1 MRVPSGW
8 RLRATGAALILAT
21 LVAVV
26 AATRAAAPVK
36 PANPH
41 GKFQGPCG
49 DCHSASAWKPAKISP
64 KFDHAKFG
72 FPLEGAH
79 AAAACASCHA
89 TLDFSQERQLC
100 ASCHED
106 VHHGEFG
113 SECATCHTARSFI
126 DRAGMLRTHQVSRF
140 PLSGAHAALECESCH
155 RPVQAGQPR
164 FVGTPSECESCHM
177 ADYQNAKSPDH
188 VAGNFPHDCMT
199 CHTTLTWGSARFD
212 HAFTGFPLTGTHR
225 TLACTQCHTGGTYQG
240 LSPACASCHQGN
252 YDATTNPAHAAA
264 GFSTQCQ
271 TCHTTTSWAGATF
284 DHATT
289 GFALTGAHR
298 TLACTQC
305 HTGGIYQGLNPACAS
320 CHQGDYDGTTNP
332 AHAAA
337 GFSTQCQ
344 SCHTTTSWAG
354 AVFDHDSRFFPIYSG
369 RHAGTWSS
377 CATCHTS
384 TTSYAQFTCFSCH
397 PHDDK
402 AGTDSHHTQVSGYS
416 YDSQAC
422 YSCHPRGIH

>member
-1 MRVPSGW
+1 MKAPNGW
-8 RLRATGAALILAT
+8 RIRVAGVALILAT

-36 PANPH
+36 QANPH
-41 GKFQGPCG
+41 GKFQGACG
-49 DCHSASAWKPAKISP
+49 DCHGATAWKPAKISP
-64 KFDHAKFG
+64 RFDHAKFG

-113 SECATCHTARSFI
+113 SECSTCHTSRSFI
-126 DRAGMLRTHQVSRF
+126 DRAGMLRTHQISRF

-155 RPVQAGQPR
+155 RPVQSGQPR

-177 ADYQNAKSPDH
+177 TDYQNAKSPDH
-188 VAGNFPHDCMT
+188 VAANFPHDCMA
-199 CHTTLTWGSARFD
+199 CHTTLTWRSARFD
-212 HAFTGFPLTGTHR
+212 HAFTGFPLTGAHR
-225 TLACTQCHTGGTYQG
+225 TLACTQCHSGGTYQG

-252 YDATTNPAHAAA
+252 YDATTNPSHAAA
-264 GFSTQCQ
+264 GFSTQCE
-271 TCHTTTSWAGATF
+271 
-284 DHATT
+284 
-289 GFALTGAHR
+289 
-298 TLACTQC
+298 
-305 HTGGIYQGLNPACAS
+305 
-320 CHQGDYDGTTNP
+320 
-332 AHAAA
+332 
-337 GFSTQCQ
+337 

-354 AVFDHDSRFFPIYSG
+354 AIFDHDGQFFPIYSG
-369 RHAGTWSS
+369 THAGKWAN

-384 TTSYAQFTCFSCH
+384 AASFAQFTCFSCH

-402 AGTDSHHTQVSGYS
+402 AGTDSHHTQVGGYS

-422 YSCHPRGIH
+422 YSCHPRGRN